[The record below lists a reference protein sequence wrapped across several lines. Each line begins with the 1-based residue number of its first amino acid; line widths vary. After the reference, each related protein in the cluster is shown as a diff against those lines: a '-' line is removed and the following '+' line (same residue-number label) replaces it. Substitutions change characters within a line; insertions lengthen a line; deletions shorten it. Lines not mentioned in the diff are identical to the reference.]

1 MEDKPPQNESMAL
14 IHWLSN
20 WTFPYTQKSRQSTT
34 EMEELRCGKKGEQ
47 ERISNFLKHVGPVLI
62 PCNILPAPTAAPW
75 AIGAHYNATKY
86 HLVLIFKE
94 DMVHFL
100 SCNS

>member
-86 HLVLIFKE
+86 HLEIGRAHV
-94 DMVHFL
+94 
-100 SCNS
+100 